1 MSERSSDSSG
11 AARRRPRVR
20 PRAFTPTS
28 VAHRISEPAAVD
40 LLAAVLNGYGLS
52 GAVPLLL
59 GRLEI
64 DPLAT
69 AGWFPGDL
77 LRGLLEVP
85 ASFWAREPRLY
96 ARFRETLRAG
106 AIARRGLPADE
117 RAHFWTAVLPV
128 PERRSAHASFDDEE
142 VAPDDE
148 R

>member
-1 MSERSSDSSG
+1 MSGRSSDSSG
-11 AARRRPRVR
+11 AARRHPRVR
-20 PRAFTPTS
+20 PRTFTPTS
-28 VAHRISEPAAVD
+28 GAHRVAEPAAMD
-40 LLAAVLNGYGLS
+40 LLAAVLNGYGLH

-59 GRLEI
+59 VRVEM

-96 ARFRETLRAG
+96 ARFRESLRAG

-117 RAHFWTAVLPV
+117 RTHFWTAALPV
-128 PERRSAHASFDDEE
+128 PERRSAHVCEDDEG
-142 VAPDDE
+142 VAPGDQG
-148 R
+148 